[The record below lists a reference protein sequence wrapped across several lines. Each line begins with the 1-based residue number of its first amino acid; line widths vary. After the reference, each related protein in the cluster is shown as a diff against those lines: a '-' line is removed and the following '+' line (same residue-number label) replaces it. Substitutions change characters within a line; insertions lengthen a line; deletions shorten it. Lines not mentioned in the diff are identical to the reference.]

1 MRQREANPSRTML
14 DWTPDNDF
22 TVGMFRFRLYAV
34 LAAIVAVRAVAGEP
48 IRASGLLTPLLEIEV
63 GSELRGTIVWLAAE
77 GELVP
82 KGQPLVKLR
91 DSIERFTVELRKAQL
106 DAAKHALDR
115 YKKDYDAGKA
125 LQAKKILNDE
135 DLRTREFNYLN
146 AQSQFDQAVANHKLA
161 LEDVSLRTVYAPV
174 NCVVVRQ
181 LKKIGETLVVSAGVE
196 NILRVLHID
205 SLYFVAYPE
214 AKFAGQIK
222 VGQKAEIWI
231 PLRGQEKLFGEVVF
245 VDPEVDSKSGAF
257 RVKVQINNPD
267 HKIKP
272 GLHGVAI
279 FLTAK

>member
-1 MRQREANPSRTML
+1 ML

-22 TVGMFRFRLYAV
+22 TVVMLRFRLYAV

-77 GELVP
+77 GDLVP

-106 DAAKHALDR
+106 DAASHALGR
-115 YKKDYDAGKA
+115 YKKDYEAGKA
-125 LQAKKILNDE
+125 LQAKNILNDE

-174 NCVVVRQ
+174 SCVVVRQ

-196 NILRVLHID
+196 NILRVVHID

-222 VGQKAEIWI
+222 VGQKAEVLI
-231 PLRGQEKLFGEVVF
+231 PLRGQEKLTGEVVF

-257 RVKVQINNPD
+257 RVKVQIENPD

-272 GLHGVAI
+272 GLHGIAI
-279 FLTAK
+279 FPTAK